1 MKKIVHGM
9 IVFFTGGAY
18 NDRQCRR
25 KEVMI
30 VETTNRKQGYFCIAV
45 TTVLFSLMEIALK
58 FIGNDLNPIQVTFSR
73 FLFGGLV
80 LLPFALRLLRRLAAE
95 DIHMEKADLR
105 YFAFLGTIG
114 IVISMTLYQLATLHA
129 NASVVAVLFSS
140 NPLFVM
146 VLAYLILREPIH
158 GRNIAALLLD
168 IVGII
173 IIIAPWNMD
182 IAFSGVAFTL
192 SATLIFALYTVLGK
206 RKCYKFGGLT
216 VTCFGFLFGSIE
228 LIGLAAI
235 GHIPVVAD
243 FLIAHG
249 LQNFAYVPFWSGYTL
264 QNLPVVLF
272 VYLGVTGLGFASYFT
287 AMEKTSA
294 NTAALV
300 FFFKPVLAPILAFL
314 ILHEEIPLHMMI
326 GILFILAGS
335 MTNILP
341 GLLQYRST
349 H

>member
-1 MKKIVHGM
+1 M
-9 IVFFTGGAY
+9 
-18 NDRQCRR
+18 
-25 KEVMI
+25 ES
-30 VETTNRKQGYFCIAV
+30 TNRKQGYLCIAI
-45 TTVLFSLMEIALK
+45 TTVFFSLMEIVLK
-58 FIGNDLNPIQVTFSR
+58 FIGGDLNPVQVTFSR

-80 LLPFALRLLRRLAAE
+80 LLPFALKMLRQLAE
-95 DIHMEKADLR
+95 HEVYMEKADLQ

-114 IVISMTLYQLATLHA
+114 IVISMMLYQMATVHA

-146 VLAYLILREPIH
+146 LLAYLILKEPIH
-158 GRNIAALLLD
+158 LRNIIALLLD

-173 IIIAPWNMD
+173 CIIDPFNMD
-182 IAFSGVAFTL
+182 AELAGIVLTL
-192 SATLIFALYTVLGK
+192 SATLLFAFYTVLGK
-206 RKCYKFGGLT
+206 RKCYKFGGLV
-216 VTCFGFLFGSIE
+216 VTCFGFLFGSVE
-228 LIGLAAI
+228 LMALAAL
-235 GHIPVVAD
+235 GHIPIVAD

-249 LQNFAYVPFWSGYTL
+249 LQNFANVPFITGYTW
-264 QNLPVVLF
+264 QNLPMVLF

-314 ILHEEIPLHMMI
+314 ILHEEIPFHMI
-326 GILFILAGS
+326 VGILFILCGS

-341 GLLQYRST
+341 GLLQR
-349 H
+349 HRD

>member
-1 MKKIVHGM
+1 M
-9 IVFFTGGAY
+9 
-18 NDRQCRR
+18 
-25 KEVMI
+25 ES
-30 VETTNRKQGYFCIAV
+30 TNRKQGYLCIAI
-45 TTVLFSLMEIALK
+45 TTVFFSLMEIVLK
-58 FIGNDLNPIQVTFSR
+58 FIGGDLNPVQVTFSR

-80 LLPFALRLLRRLAAE
+80 LLPFALKMLRQLAE
-95 DIHMEKADLR
+95 HEVYMEKADLQ

-114 IVISMTLYQLATLHA
+114 IVISMMLYQMATVHA

-146 VLAYLILREPIH
+146 LLAYLILKEPIH
-158 GRNIAALLLD
+158 LRNIIALLLD

-173 IIIAPWNMD
+173 CIIDPFNMD
-182 IAFSGVAFTL
+182 AELADIVLTL
-192 SATLIFALYTVLGK
+192 SATLLFAFYTVLGK
-206 RKCYKFGGLT
+206 RKCYKFGGLV
-216 VTCFGFLFGSIE
+216 VTCFGFLFGSVE
-228 LIGLAAI
+228 LMALAAL
-235 GHIPVVAD
+235 GHIPIVAD

-249 LQNFAYVPFWSGYTL
+249 LQNFANVPFITGYTW
-264 QNLPVVLF
+264 QNLPMVLF

-314 ILHEEIPLHMMI
+314 ILHEEIPFHMI
-326 GILFILAGS
+326 VGILFILCGS

-341 GLLQYRST
+341 GLLQRYRD
-349 H
+349 

>member
-1 MKKIVHGM
+1 M
-9 IVFFTGGAY
+9 
-18 NDRQCRR
+18 
-25 KEVMI
+25 ES
-30 VETTNRKQGYFCIAV
+30 TNRKQGYLCIAI
-45 TTVLFSLMEIALK
+45 TTVFFSLMEIVLK
-58 FIGNDLNPIQVTFSR
+58 FIGGDLNLVQVTFSR

-80 LLPFALRLLRRLAAE
+80 LLPFALKMLRQLAE
-95 DIHMEKADLR
+95 HEVYMEKADLQ

-114 IVISMTLYQLATLHA
+114 IVISMMLYQLATVHA

-146 VLAYLILREPIH
+146 LLAYLILKEPIH
-158 GRNIAALLLD
+158 LRNIIALLLD

-173 IIIAPWNMD
+173 CIIDPFNMD
-182 IAFSGVAFTL
+182 AELAGIVLTL
-192 SATLIFALYTVLGK
+192 SATLLFAFYTVLGK
-206 RKCYKFGGLT
+206 RKCYKFGGLV
-216 VTCFGFLFGSIE
+216 VTCFGFLFGSVE
-228 LIGLAAI
+228 LMALAAL
-235 GHIPVVAD
+235 GHIPIIAD

-249 LQNFAYVPFWSGYTL
+249 LQNFANVPFITGYTW
-264 QNLPVVLF
+264 QNLPMVLF

-314 ILHEEIPLHMMI
+314 ILHEEIPFHMI
-326 GILFILAGS
+326 VGILFILCGS

-341 GLLQYRST
+341 DLLQRYRD
-349 H
+349 

>member
-1 MKKIVHGM
+1 M
-9 IVFFTGGAY
+9 
-18 NDRQCRR
+18 
-25 KEVMI
+25 ES
-30 VETTNRKQGYFCIAV
+30 TNRKQGYLCIAI
-45 TTVLFSLMEIALK
+45 TTVFFSLMEIVLK
-58 FIGNDLNPIQVTFSR
+58 FIGGDLNPVQVTFSR

-80 LLPFALRLLRRLAAE
+80 LLPFALKMLRQLAE
-95 DIHMEKADLR
+95 HEVYMEKADLQ

-114 IVISMTLYQLATLHA
+114 IVISMMLYQMATVHA

-146 VLAYLILREPIH
+146 LLAYLILKEPIH
-158 GRNIAALLLD
+158 LRNIIALLLD

-173 IIIAPWNMD
+173 CIIDPFNMD
-182 IAFSGVAFTL
+182 AELAGIVLTL
-192 SATLIFALYTVLGK
+192 SATLLFAFYTVLGK
-206 RKCYKFGGLT
+206 RKCYKFGGLV
-216 VTCFGFLFGSIE
+216 VTCFGFLFGSVE
-228 LIGLAAI
+228 LMALAAL
-235 GHIPVVAD
+235 GHIPIIAD

-249 LQNFAYVPFWSGYTL
+249 LQNFANVPFITGYTW
-264 QNLPVVLF
+264 QNLPMVLF

-314 ILHEEIPLHMMI
+314 ILHEEIPFHMI
-326 GILFILAGS
+326 VGILFILCGS

-341 GLLQYRST
+341 GLLQRYRD
-349 H
+349 

>member
-1 MKKIVHGM
+1 M
-9 IVFFTGGAY
+9 
-18 NDRQCRR
+18 
-25 KEVMI
+25 ES
-30 VETTNRKQGYFCIAV
+30 TNRKQGYLCIAI
-45 TTVLFSLMEIALK
+45 TTVFFSLMEIVLK
-58 FIGNDLNPIQVTFSR
+58 FIGGDLNPVQVTFSR

-80 LLPFALRLLRRLAAE
+80 LLPFALKMLRQLAE
-95 DIHMEKADLR
+95 HEVYMEKADLQ

-114 IVISMTLYQLATLHA
+114 IVISMMLYQLATVHA

-146 VLAYLILREPIH
+146 LLAYLILKEPIH
-158 GRNIAALLLD
+158 LRNIIALLLD

-173 IIIAPWNMD
+173 CIIDPFNMD
-182 IAFSGVAFTL
+182 AELAGIVLTL
-192 SATLIFALYTVLGK
+192 SATLLFAFYTVLGK
-206 RKCYKFGGLT
+206 RKCYKFGGLV
-216 VTCFGFLFGSIE
+216 VTCFGFLFGSVE
-228 LIGLAAI
+228 LMALAAL
-235 GHIPVVAD
+235 GHIPIVAD

-249 LQNFAYVPFWSGYTL
+249 LQNFANVPFITGYTW
-264 QNLPVVLF
+264 QNLPMVLF

-314 ILHEEIPLHMMI
+314 ILHEEIPFHMI
-326 GILFILAGS
+326 VGILFILCGS

-341 GLLQYRST
+341 GLLQRYRD
-349 H
+349 

>member
-1 MKKIVHGM
+1 M
-9 IVFFTGGAY
+9 
-18 NDRQCRR
+18 
-25 KEVMI
+25 ES
-30 VETTNRKQGYFCIAV
+30 TNRKQGYLCIAI
-45 TTVLFSLMEIALK
+45 TTVFFSLMEIVLK
-58 FIGNDLNPIQVTFSR
+58 FIGGDLNPVQVTFSR

-80 LLPFALRLLRRLAAE
+80 LLPFALKMLRQLAE
-95 DIHMEKADLR
+95 HEVYMEKADLQ

-114 IVISMTLYQLATLHA
+114 IVISMMLYQMATVHA

-146 VLAYLILREPIH
+146 LLAYLILKEPIH
-158 GRNIAALLLD
+158 LRNIIALLLD

-173 IIIAPWNMD
+173 CIIDPFNMD
-182 IAFSGVAFTL
+182 AELAGIVLTL
-192 SATLIFALYTVLGK
+192 SATLLFAFYTVLGK
-206 RKCYKFGGLT
+206 RKCYKFGGLV
-216 VTCFGFLFGSIE
+216 VTCFGFLFGSVE
-228 LIGLAAI
+228 LMALAAL
-235 GHIPVVAD
+235 GHIPIVAD

-249 LQNFAYVPFWSGYTL
+249 LQNFANVPFITGYTW
-264 QNLPVVLF
+264 QNLPMVLF

-314 ILHEEIPLHMMI
+314 ILHEEIPFHMI
-326 GILFILAGS
+326 VGILFILCGS

-341 GLLQYRST
+341 GLLQRYRD
-349 H
+349 